1 MLENW
6 LFSERHDCYTIVA
19 CFCYV
24 LLAKPV
30 YSLVVRA
37 APIRRL
43 MTCPSDTGREREA
56 VGLKNKWHT
65 LVILLAFLTIILV
78 VWLRHPGFGV
88 GNVSAVETSSSLGA
102 YWDVGCSAMVSSI
115 DWGNLTPSQTRNITF
130 YIRNEGSTTLFL
142 SGIDK
147 NWNPITAEGYI
158 RFVFGSA
165 DQVVQASEVK
175 KVTCSLTISPEIINI
190 TNFSF
195 DVLLQGT
202 NYLLADVNQDGI
214 VDMKDIA
221 IVGHAFGT
229 TPTSSDWNP
238 NADLNRDLEVD
249 MHDLSLVCQDYAKT
263 SQ

>member
-1 MLENW
+1 
-6 LFSERHDCYTIVA
+6 
-19 CFCYV
+19 
-24 LLAKPV
+24 
-30 YSLVVRA
+30 
-37 APIRRL
+37 
-43 MTCPSDTGREREA
+43 
-56 VGLKNKWHT
+56 
-65 LVILLAFLTIILV
+65 
-78 VWLRHPGFGV
+78 
-88 GNVSAVETSSSLGA
+88 
-102 YWDVGCSAMVSSI
+102 MVSSI

-249 MHDLSLVCQDYAKT
+249 IHDLSLVRQDFGKT
-263 SQ
+263 